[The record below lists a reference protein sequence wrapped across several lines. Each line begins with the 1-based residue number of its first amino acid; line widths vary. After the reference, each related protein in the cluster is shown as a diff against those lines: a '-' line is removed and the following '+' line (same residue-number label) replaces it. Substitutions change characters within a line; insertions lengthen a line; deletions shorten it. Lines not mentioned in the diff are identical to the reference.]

1 MTVIAHTIAE
11 YSAFSGRLPGA
22 RAFVPTMGALHAG
35 HMKLVEQAREQ
46 VGPEGEVVVSI
57 FVNPTQFGANED
69 LAQYPRPFLD
79 DVRLCTEHGVD
90 LVFAPLVEEMYP
102 DGIGFD
108 SVTTGTTKT
117 QMTMV
122 TANQLSSILEGADRP
137 GHFSGVLT
145 VVAKLFNITA
155 PDHAFFGEKDYQQLA
170 LIRAMVRDLN
180 FPLTVHG
187 VPTVR
192 DHDGLAMSS
201 RNVYLRPEERER
213 ALTIPQALN
222 VAQRAEGTVGDKL
235 DAARSVLSPDIEIA
249 YLEAMTVD
257 LSQRLNPVVVADSG
271 RILIAAKVG
280 ATRLLDNTDI
290 HAGSSQ

>member
-11 YSAFSGRLPGA
+11 YSALSGRLPGA

-235 DAARSVLSPDIEIA
+235 NAARSVLSPDIEIA

-257 LSQRLNPVVVADSG
+257 LSQRLNPDVVADSG